1 MPNPNPTTAAHRPA
15 DVRLA
20 EQVLGLMNRIGPVW
34 QAAVRDTTGHS
45 AVRMKVLGLLSRSG
59 PTRAGELAVVCG
71 ITPSAMTEMIESLVE
86 DKHARRDDDP
96 TDRRAVLIAIT
107 PAGQAEVDRVVAVAT
122 AILLTSLERL
132 SGEQRARLRAALTD
146 LAEVL
151 ASTSKETRNVR

>member
-1 MPNPNPTTAAHRPA
+1 MPISSTPTHRPA

-20 EQVLGLMNRIGPVW
+20 EQILGIVNRIGPIW
-34 QAAVRDTTGHS
+34 QAAVRDTTGGS

-86 DKHARRDDDP
+86 DKHPRRGDDP

-107 PAGQAEVDRVVAVAT
+107 PAGQNEVDRVVAAAT
-122 AILLTSLERL
+122 AHILTSLERL
-132 SGEQRARLRAALTD
+132 SAEQRSRLRSALTG
-146 LAEVL
+146 
-151 ASTSKETRNVR
+151 

>member
-1 MPNPNPTTAAHRPA
+1 MPTTSATTHKLA

-20 EQVLGLMNRIGPVW
+20 QQLLGLLPRIGPVW
-34 QAAVRDTTGHS
+34 QAAVRDTNSGS

-71 ITPSAMTEMIESLVE
+71 TTPSAMTEMIESLVA

-107 PAGQAEVDRVVAVAT
+107 PAGQAEVDRVVAAAT
-122 AILLTSLERL
+122 AILLKSLERL

-151 ASTSKETRNVR
+151 ASTPKETRNVR